1 MHRGNRCIIHDANGE
16 DNEKAL
22 VHADPFDVIAGTG
35 VDFDDVAFFDEAR
48 DVELAPGFYLGRFGD
63 VGGGIP
69 FDTWLGLD
77 DFQVNVGR
85 GGDGDGVSI
94 EENHGDRHSLLEVF
108 PVIVDLIGRQ
118 FELIVRNDVHE
129 DEGAGLV
136 VQELGFDFFD
146 VGDFQFVTTL
156 ESSVE
161 DGVTDQV
168 LQFALVEGI
177 SFAGFDEVDFGKEV
191 WFAIDLDFE
200 ALFQVTG
207 LVRCHGKLAN
217 EERE

>member
-48 DVELAPGFYLGRFGD
+48 DVELSPSFHLRRLGD
-63 VGGGIP
+63 VGGSIP
-69 FDTWLGLD
+69 FDARLCLD
-77 DFQVNVGR
+77 DFQGDVGR
-85 GGDGDGVSI
+85 WGYGDGVSI
-94 EENHGDRHSLLEVF
+94 EENHRHRHSLLEVF
-108 PVIVDLIGRQ
+108 PVLVHLIGRQ
-118 FELIVRNDVHE
+118 FELFERNDVHE

-136 VQELGFDFFD
+136 VQELGFDFFN
-146 VGDFQFVTTL
+146 VGCFQFVPTL

-161 DGVTDQV
+161 DGVSDQV
-168 LQFALVEGI
+168 LQFAFVEGV
-177 SFAGFDEVDFGKEV
+177 SFAWFDEVDFGKEV
-191 WFAIDLDFE
+191 WFAVDLDFE

-207 LVRCHGKLAN
+207 LVRCHRKLAN